1 MDKQLKIV
9 AEETK
14 KTENILWK
22 MMTINLPAPLTE
34 SEQYI
39 GIDPGTTHIGIAV
52 YSPSQRM
59 DTINLWEIEIERS
72 NDAQIRAAYAWS
84 ILYPTI
90 GHRLGGKAC
99 IEGAAYGNPYRQV
112 ELAEQRGVFL
122 AWFMYYGIP
131 AILIPPITIR
141 KVVFGNGKVKA
152 QEYWDTIPPNAACA
166 LSCLYYLERSK
177 NG

>member
-1 MDKQLKIV
+1 MKIH
-9 AEETK
+9 
-14 KTENILWK
+14 
-22 MMTINLPAPLTE
+22 LPAPLSE
-34 SEQYI
+34 SKQYI
-39 GIDPGTTHIGIAV
+39 GIDPGTTHVGIAF
-52 YSPSQRM
+52 YSPARSR

-72 NDAQIRAAYAWS
+72 DDAQVRAVYAWS
-84 ILYPTI
+84 ILYSTVGYI
-90 GHRLGGKAC
+90 LGGKAC

-141 KVVFGNGKVKA
+141 KVVFGNGKIKA